1 MKKFIVGLIC
11 SIIAFTF
18 FFCNTIY
25 EIINI
30 SKLDQKTISTNVES
44 TCRVGGNSDADLPYE
59 CTIKYSFSYKD
70 NSYTCNKNESSM
82 VKKDYK
88 DNKTVYFSS
97 SNPSNCSVETKSN
110 YILTF
115 IIVDIIILIIVGIQ
129 VVAIKRKR

>member
-1 MKKFIVGLIC
+1 MKKFIIGLIC

-18 FFCNTIY
+18 FFGSTIY

-30 SKLDQKTISTNVES
+30 SKMDQKTISTNVES
-44 TCRVGGNSDADLPYE
+44 TCRVGNGDADLPYE
-59 CTIKYSFSYKD
+59 CTIKYLFSYKD

-88 DNKTVYFSS
+88 DNKIVYFSS
-97 SNPSNCSVETKSN
+97 SNPSNCSIETKSN
-110 YILTF
+110 YILTL

>member
-1 MKKFIVGLIC
+1 MKKFIIGLIC

-18 FFCNTIY
+18 FFCSTIY

-30 SKLDQKTISTNVES
+30 SKMDQKTISTNVES
-44 TCRVGGNSDADLPYE
+44 TCRVGGNSDLDFPYE
-59 CTIKYSFSYKD
+59 CTIKYLFSYED
-70 NSYTCNKNESSM
+70 NSYTCYKNESSM

-88 DNKTVYFSS
+88 DNKIVYFSS

-110 YILTF
+110 YILTL
-115 IIVDIIILIIVGIQ
+115 IIFDIIILIIVGIQ